1 MLLLNGNDDIKR
13 ADEPSEPTHVLNQL
27 KRKRE
32 QSRESKRR
40 WRANEQHMLDSL
52 CHQVAQ
58 LKAKLEKAT
67 SGDQRRELL
76 VVKTRF
82 YVAQNMQL
90 REALE
95 RRPIKAKELA
105 QLVYCFRVMVH
116 ILPVPFDMN

>member
-1 MLLLNGNDDIKR
+1 MLLLSVFDDIKR
-13 ADEPSEPTHVLNQL
+13 EEYRQLLNEPTHVLNQL

-32 QSRESKRR
+32 QSRESTRR

-52 CHQVAQ
+52 RHQVVQLEAQ
-58 LKAKLEKAT
+58 LKAKLEEKT
-67 SGDQRRELL
+67 THGDQRMELL

-95 RRPIKAKELA
+95 RRQMKAKELA
-105 QLVYCFRVMVH
+105 QLVQRRCP
-116 ILPVPFDMN
+116 L